1 MQDNNDELNE
11 CLPAGILEQQFKQV
25 VSAQRRQKKM
35 DSELRLASNPQFEPE
50 LKEFAG
56 ELWMSLAEFEDN
68 LRDKELGIEI

>member
-1 MQDNNDELNE
+1 
-11 CLPAGILEQQFKQV
+11 
-25 VSAQRRQKKM
+25 M

-56 ELWMSLAEFEDN
+56 ELWMSLAEFEDH